1 MSPGSNPPLKIT
13 ALMVLAASAWSALAA
28 SLDPAPDIILLD
40 GKIVTVNDEFAIV
53 EAVAIKDGRFVG
65 VGDNQEIGDLAGR
78 ETEVI
83 DLEGRTVVPG
93 FIDGHAH
100 MDREGLKFIYPALD
114 GARSV
119 DDVLGIIEREVNGKN
134 PGEWVITMPLGD
146 YPYFYG
152 GPERLTEGRYP
163 TRWDLDRVS
172 PNNPVYIRGV
182 WYYWR
187 GEPPIVSIANS
198 RAIELAGITADT
210 IPPHP
215 GLEIVKDSQ
224 TGEPTGVFIEQGPL
238 GTMEFSLMKLAPRF
252 TREQRVE
259 ALRESMRRYNAVG
272 TTGVYEGHGI
282 SSVVL
287 SAYKELWERGEMT
300 VRSTLVMSPAWSATS
315 ADGIDGALRDWAAYA
330 GGSGIGDDMLKLSGI
345 YAAVGTSPELE
356 IRSRERPYPAWA
368 GYGADQ
374 TLPPERGSLYELILA
389 AARANLRPNAIA
401 VGPNLG
407 LYLDAFERVD
417 EQISIAD
424 RRFVLIHVGYAD
436 EAQQD
441 LMQRLGVIPTI
452 HAGQLWRSGLAS
464 TEGVSDERL
473 NTYIPLQSYV
483 EKDIPFVMVTD
494 NVPISPLRALWAA
507 VARRDEATGRVVAPQ
522 QRVSREDA
530 LRALTINGA
539 YLSHDEQRR
548 GSIELEKLADLV
560 VLSDDL
566 LSVPED
572 EIKEIEVLMTMVDG
586 RVVYSTQD
594 W

>member
-1 MSPGSNPPLKIT
+1 MFF
-13 ALMVLAASAWSALAA
+13 AASASSALAA

-215 GLEIVKDSQ
+215 GL
-224 TGEPTGVFIEQGPL
+224 
-238 GTMEFSLMKLAPRF
+238 
-252 TREQRVE
+252 
-259 ALRESMRRYNAVG
+259 
-272 TTGVYEGHGI
+272 
-282 SSVVL
+282 
-287 SAYKELWERGEMT
+287 
-300 VRSTLVMSPAWSATS
+300 
-315 ADGIDGALRDWAAYA
+315 
-330 GGSGIGDDMLKLSGI
+330 
-345 YAAVGTSPELE
+345 
-356 IRSRERPYPAWA
+356 
-368 GYGADQ
+368 
-374 TLPPERGSLYELILA
+374 
-389 AARANLRPNAIA
+389 
-401 VGPNLG
+401 
-407 LYLDAFERVD
+407 
-417 EQISIAD
+417 
-424 RRFVLIHVGYAD
+424 
-436 EAQQD
+436 
-441 LMQRLGVIPTI
+441 
-452 HAGQLWRSGLAS
+452 
-464 TEGVSDERL
+464 
-473 NTYIPLQSYV
+473 
-483 EKDIPFVMVTD
+483 
-494 NVPISPLRALWAA
+494 
-507 VARRDEATGRVVAPQ
+507 
-522 QRVSREDA
+522 
-530 LRALTINGA
+530 
-539 YLSHDEQRR
+539 
-548 GSIELEKLADLV
+548 
-560 VLSDDL
+560 
-566 LSVPED
+566 
-572 EIKEIEVLMTMVDG
+572 
-586 RVVYSTQD
+586 
-594 W
+594 